1 MKITCLDCR
10 QNLQV
15 EDELMGQNINCPS
28 CKKIIQIPKK
38 SKDRDKYNPRGMVK
52 LGFLILLILAGIF
65 IAPYILKVFLEG
77 EKFDVRVFLILIAS
91 IIFGFL
97 FFLVAIL
104 LPLKLYI
111 KKH

>member
-38 SKDRDKYNPRGMVK
+38 SKDPDKCG
-52 LGFLILLILAGIF
+52 
-65 IAPYILKVFLEG
+65 G
-77 EKFDVRVFLILIAS
+77 E
-91 IIFGFL
+91 
-97 FFLVAIL
+97 
-104 LPLKLYI
+104 P
-111 KKH
+111 